1 MPKKILCA
9 TDGSHVSQKAVE
21 FACRFAKEQQEGASL
36 VFATVDS
43 LAQSDL
49 DEDVPFSWDS
59 RLVDAAEEEVARQLK
74 AAESVAKQ
82 QDVEASYVLLRG
94 PNTVAAIIGY
104 AEKEGIDH
112 IVTGSIGRTGVSRLL
127 LGSVAWEVVTKAH
140 CPVTIVR

>member
-9 TDGSHVSQKAVE
+9 TDGSHVSMKAVE
-21 FACRFAKEQQEGASL
+21 FACGFAKEQQGASL
-36 VFATVDS
+36 VFVMVDRLS
-43 LAQSDL
+43 QEDLA
-49 DEDVPFSWDS
+49 EDMYTSWDS
-59 RLVDAAEEEVARQLK
+59 RLVDAAEEEAARQLHS
-74 AAESVAKQ
+74 AEAVAKEQ
-82 QDVEASYVLLRG
+82 GVEASYVLLRSH
-94 PNTVAAIIGY
+94 NTAAAIIAY

>member
-21 FACRFAKEQQEGASL
+21 FACRFAKENQGASL
-36 VFATVDS
+36 VFATVDRLS
-43 LAQSDL
+43 QEDLA
-49 DEDVPFSWDS
+49 EDIPLSWDS
-59 RLVDAAEEEVARQLK
+59 RLVDAAEEEAAQQLK
-74 AAESVAKQ
+74 AAELVAKQ
-82 QDVEASYVLLRG
+82 QGVEASYVLLRSR
-94 PNTVAAIIGY
+94 NTPAAIIGY